1 MNMRIFAAAALVAGM
16 AVAGHAVA
24 GPRPA
29 NYDGTWSVRLVTE
42 AGTCDPHYD
51 AVVRIAD
58 GRVSPMGTGGAASV
72 SGGVGGDGRVALDI
86 RRSLAR
92 ADAYGRLQARSGA
105 GVWKVDMLGCTG
117 RWTAQRQSRQAAA
130 D

>member
-1 MNMRIFAAAALVAGM
+1 MTIRIFAAAALGAGM

-24 GPRPA
+24 GPQQA
-29 NYDGTWSVRLVTE
+29 AYDGTWSVRLVTE
-42 AGTCDPHYD
+42 AGTCDRQYD

-58 GRVSPMGTGGAASV
+58 GRVTPMASGSAASV

-86 RRSLAR
+86 RKSLAR

-117 RWTAQRQSRQAAA
+117 RWTAQRQSREARA